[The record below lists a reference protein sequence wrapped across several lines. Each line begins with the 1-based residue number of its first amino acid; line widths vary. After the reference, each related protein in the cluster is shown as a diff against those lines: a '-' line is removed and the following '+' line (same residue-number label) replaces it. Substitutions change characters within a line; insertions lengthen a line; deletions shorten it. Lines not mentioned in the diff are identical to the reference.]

1 MGFFSPPV
9 LLPAI
14 LSSSPVRQ
22 WEEND
27 GSGRMFAPGAQRLR
41 PDAACASAFREPG
54 CSSETGDGMAFVR
67 GDMAVLN
74 GPAYRL
80 ANARIPLDL
89 APDLR
94 LAAGPG
100 RLASADLLVESG
112 CIARITPPGES
123 GADGLPGL
131 DLRDGLALPRFVDMH
146 THLDK
151 GHIAGRAPNPYGTFL
166 GARTSVA
173 ADREAN
179 WSAADVRARMDFAL
193 RSAFA
198 HGTGA
203 IRTHLDCAGKQTAIT
218 WPVFDEMRQ
227 QWAGRIAL
235 QAVALFP
242 YEYVLDDEA
251 QFRSIV
257 EIVARHGGVL
267 GGLTFMG
274 YRPDERLDRAL
285 DRLMAAATAHGLDLD
300 FHVDESES
308 LDACSLEHIAD
319 AAVRNRFPGRITAG
333 HCCSLALFPDDHRRR
348 VIDKVGA
355 AGIGVVSLPMCN
367 MYLQDRQP
375 GRTPRW
381 RGVVPLHEL
390 AEAGVTVAVASDNTR
405 DPFYAYGDLDMVEV
419 FREATRIL
427 QLDHSG
433 RPWTDLLGPVPAGIM
448 GLDGV
453 GTIREGGPA
462 DLVLVSARNLGEF
475 VARPQTDRIVLVA
488 GRPIDTTPPDYRELD
503 ALAGR

>member
-1 MGFFSPPV
+1 
-9 LLPAI
+9 
-14 LSSSPVRQ
+14 
-22 WEEND
+22 
-27 GSGRMFAPGAQRLR
+27 
-41 PDAACASAFREPG
+41 
-54 CSSETGDGMAFVR
+54 MAFVR
-67 GDMAVLN
+67 GDMSVLDR
-74 GPAYRL
+74 PAYRL

-94 LAAGPG
+94 LPVSPD
-100 RLASADLLVESG
+100 RLASADLVVESG
-112 CIARITPPGES
+112 RIARIAPPGGS
-123 GADGLPGL
+123 GADGLPSL
-131 DLRDGLALPRFVDMH
+131 DLRDGLAMPRFVDMH

-151 GHIAGRAPNPYGTFL
+151 GHIVERAPNPDGTFL
-166 GARTSVA
+166 GARPTVA

-179 WSAADVRARMDFAL
+179 WSAADLRVRMDFAL

-218 WPVFDEMRQ
+218 WPVFDEMRAE
-227 QWAGRIAL
+227 WAGRIAL

-242 YEYVLDDEA
+242 YEYVGDDEG

-257 EIVARHGGVL
+257 ETVARHGGVL

-285 DRLMAAATAHGLDLD
+285 DRMMQAAAAHGLDLD

-308 LDACSLEHIAD
+308 LEACSLEHIAD
-319 AAVRNRFPGRITAG
+319 AALRKRFPGRITAG
-333 HCCSLALFPDDHRRR
+333 HCCSLALFPEEDRRR
-348 VIDKVGA
+348 VIDKVGE
-355 AGIGVVSLPMCN
+355 AGIAIVSLPMCN

-381 RGVVPLHEL
+381 RGVAPVHEL

-405 DPFYAYGDLDMVEV
+405 DPFYAYGDLDMIEV
-419 FREATRIL
+419 FSEATRIL

-433 RPWTDLLGPVPAGIM
+433 HPWIRLLGPAPAGIM
-448 GLDGV
+448 GLERSGS
-453 GTIREGGPA
+453 IREGGPA
-462 DLVLVSARNLGEF
+462 DLVLVSARDLGEL
-475 VARPQTDRIVLVA
+475 VTRPQADRIVLVA
-488 GRPIDTTPPDYRELD
+488 GRAIDTTPPDYRELD
-503 ALAGR
+503 GLLAH